1 MLLGTIARRV
11 APAIASLLLV
21 GGIATCMPASSA
33 YADDI
38 MPLTSEDQGYF
49 FTFKYFGD
57 SQHSERASKDDA
69 TASYIY
75 VNHMTIYDVHLYVD
89 GYWNGSW
96 NFNMTRGGYAY
107 LVDPGQWWIHNYV
120 YENGYPEA
128 QLRGLASEAGELG
141 GLWSPDSWGTYNSLN

>member
-96 NFNMTRGGYAY
+96 NFNLTRGGYAY
-107 LVDPGQWWIHNYV
+107 LVDPGQW
-120 YENGYPEA
+120 
-128 QLRGLASEAGELG
+128 
-141 GLWSPDSWGTYNSLN
+141 